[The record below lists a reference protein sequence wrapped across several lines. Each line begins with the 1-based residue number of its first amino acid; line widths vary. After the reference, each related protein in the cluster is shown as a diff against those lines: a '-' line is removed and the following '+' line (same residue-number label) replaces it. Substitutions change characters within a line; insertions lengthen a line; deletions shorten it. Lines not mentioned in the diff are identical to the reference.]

1 MNVIVAPDDRAA
13 LWATLRTL
21 PVTWDWH
28 ELPEEGVTLP
38 GGLSFERLK
47 VDEDTFC
54 LYMTL
59 LKSED
64 FYTQLENGEGDFT
77 DEERDDP
84 DATIARHHD
93 EASERVQALVA
104 EVAHFLGEP
113 DEQRGDA
120 SWLLEDRTIY
130 VTDVQW
136 DKETPI
142 EVSVL
147 LLPPGVMRIA
157 L

>member
-13 LWATLRTL
+13 LWAALPAL
-21 PVTWDWH
+21 PVTWAWD

-38 GGLSFERLK
+38 GGLSFEALE

-54 LYMTL
+54 LDMTL
-59 LKSED
+59 LKSEP
-64 FYTQLENGEGDFT
+64 FYTQLENGKGDFT
-77 DEERDDP
+77 DEERDNP
-84 DATIARHHD
+84 DAVIARHHD
-93 EASERVQALVA
+93 EASERLRAMVA
-104 EVAHFLGEP
+104 EATRFLGEP
-113 DEQRGDA
+113 DEQQGDA

-130 VTDVQW
+130 VSEVQW

-142 EVSVL
+142 EVSVM
-147 LLPPGVMRIA
+147 LLPPGVARIA

>member
-13 LWATLRTL
+13 LWAALPAL
-21 PVTWDWH
+21 PVTWAWD

-38 GGLSFERLK
+38 GSLSFEALE
-47 VDEDTFC
+47 VAEDTFC

-59 LKSED
+59 LKSKP

-77 DEERDDP
+77 DEERENP
-84 DATIARHHD
+84 EVVIARHHD
-93 EASERVQALVA
+93 EASERLRAIVA
-104 EVAHFLGEP
+104 EATRFLGEP

-120 SWLLEDRTIY
+120 SWLLEDRTIS
-130 VTDVQW
+130 VREVQW

-142 EVSVL
+142 EVSVV
-147 LLPPGVMRIA
+147 LLPRGLQELP
-157 L
+157 